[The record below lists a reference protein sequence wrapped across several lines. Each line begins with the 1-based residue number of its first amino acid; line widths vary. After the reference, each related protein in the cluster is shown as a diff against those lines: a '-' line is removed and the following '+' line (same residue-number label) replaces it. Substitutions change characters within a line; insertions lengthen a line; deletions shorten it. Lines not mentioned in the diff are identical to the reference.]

1 MTLVRTAAQY
11 SLSADQL
18 EMLLE
23 AQPDELC
30 AYMTALARNTQQV
43 IGYTLYGQFNNF
55 MNDKVLTRRDV
66 YPSYDVKLHLGLTGN
81 LHRKSF
87 MEL

>member
-1 MTLVRTAAQY
+1 MILVRTAAQY

-23 AQPDELC
+23 EQPDELC

-43 IGYTLYGQFNNF
+43 IRYTVYGQFNNF
-55 MNDKVLTRRDV
+55 MDDKVLYQRDV
-66 YPSYDVKLHLGLTGN
+66 YPSDNVKLHLCLTGN
-81 LHRKSF
+81 IHRKSF